1 VRRASSRS
9 ISVEDPRGIDVRELL
24 VQHLAFTGF
33 HSPPEDMHA
42 LDLDGLL
49 DPSVTFFSHRADG
62 ELVAVGAL
70 KRLDSSHAELKSMHV
85 AEAARRRGIGRE
97 MLDHLL
103 RLARERGF
111 DRASIETGAQPA
123 FAAARALYASVGFT
137 RCGPFGQYVPSPHS
151 TFMTLELAPVGDGQA
166 AS

>member
-24 VQHLAFTGF
+24 VAHLAFTGF

-49 DPSVTFFSHRADG
+49 DPSVTFFSCRADG

-103 RLARERGF
+103 AMAHERGF
-111 DRASIETGAQPA
+111 DRVSIETSAQPA
-123 FAAARALYASVGFT
+123 FAAARALYASAGFT

-151 TFMTLELAPVGDGQA
+151 MFMTLELASVGA
-166 AS
+166 ARA

>member
-1 VRRASSRS
+1 MMPSPRR
-9 ISVEDPRGIDVRELL
+9 
-24 VQHLAFTGF
+24 
-33 HSPPEDMHA
+33 
-42 LDLDGLL
+42 
-49 DPSVTFFSHRADG
+49 

-103 RLARERGF
+103 RMARERGF
-111 DRASIETGAQPA
+111 DRVSIETSAQPA
-123 FAAARALYASVGFT
+123 FAAARALYASAGFT

-151 TFMTLELAPVGDGQA
+151 TFMTLELAPSGMVVLV
-166 AS
+166 SLWR